1 MAQSIV
7 QTDNKVGKA
16 ASGKL
21 PFGVKFGYGG
31 GEGAYSLIWAIFY
44 IFFLYFLTD
53 VVLVDP
59 ATAGLILGI
68 GTLWDA
74 ITDPLAGIISDK
86 IKTRWGRR
94 RPFLLVFAIP
104 FAINGWLLFTDF
116 GLSPAWTVAYFIFV
130 IMLFFTVSD
139 YMIVP
144 YGALGAEM
152 TQDYDERMS
161 LVSYR
166 MGWSYFVTILGSALP
181 LILVKILAENLGSEK
196 IGWSVMAGGFALLS
210 IFPILLTWRVTRGYE
225 LFPKQTIRISPR
237 DITQA
242 VFKNRPFL
250 FTMGLTAFG
259 IAAVGVS
266 TSVAIYFMTYYM
278 GFGEGKSSFTFLLS
292 SVCSLIWIPL
302 INYCSSRWGKRLTYI
317 LFGLLW
323 VLVSGIGVMLVGPK
337 DEILWYL
344 VIVFLSI
351 GGSCVYMIAWSMVP
365 DCTEV
370 DEFKTGQRREGL
382 YYGIATF
389 VQKASTAI
397 ALGLAGAILGWGGY
411 VANVP
416 QSESALLTIRLL
428 LALGVA
434 ILAIISIVLCFF
446 SPMTREKHA
455 ALRTAIEHKKAGED
469 WDEASIR
476 GLV

>member
-1 MAQSIV
+1 MTQSIV

-21 PFGVKFGYGG
+21 PFWVKFGYGG

-53 VVLVDP
+53 VVLINP

-74 ITDPLAGIISDK
+74 ITDPVAGIISDK

-94 RPFLLVFAIP
+94 RPFLLVFALP

-116 GLSPAWTVAYFIFV
+116 GLAPVWTIAYFLFI
-130 IMLFFTVSD
+130 IMLYFTISD
-139 YMIVP
+139 YLIVP

-152 TQDYDERMS
+152 TQDYDERMT

-181 LILVKILAENLGSEK
+181 LILVKYLGGALGSER
-196 IGWSVMAGGFALLS
+196 IAWSVMAGLFALLS
-210 IFPILLTWRVTRGYE
+210 ILPILLTWRVTRGYE
-225 LFPKQTIRISPR
+225 LFPKQTIQVKPR
-237 DITQA
+237 EIA
-242 VFKNRPFL
+242 EAIFKNRPFL

-278 GFGEGKSSFTFLLS
+278 GFGEDKSSITFLLS

-302 INYCSSRWGKRLTYI
+302 INYCSSKWGKRLTYI
-317 LFGLLW
+317 LFGVIW
-323 VLVSGIGVMLVGPK
+323 AVVTGVGVMLVGPG
-337 DEILWYL
+337 DEILWY
-344 VIVFLSI
+344 IVVVFMSI

-397 ALGLAGAILGWGGY
+397 ALGLAGMILSWGGY
-411 VANVP
+411 VPNIP
-416 QSESALLTIRLL
+416 QSENALLTIRLL
-428 LALGVA
+428 LAVGVA
-434 ILAIISIVLCFF
+434 FLALISIVVCIF

-455 ALRTAIEHKKAGED
+455 ALRTAIEHKKAGEV
-469 WDEASIR
+469 WDETSIS
-476 GLV
+476 GLI

>member
-1 MAQSIV
+1 MTENTLPATS
-7 QTDNKVGKA
+7 KVGRTTT
-16 ASGKL
+16 GYL
-21 PFGVKFGYGG
+21 PFWVKFGYGG

-53 VVLVDP
+53 VVLIDP
-59 ATAGLILGI
+59 VTAGLILGI

-74 ITDPLAGIISDK
+74 ITDPVAGIISDK
-86 IKTRWGRR
+86 VKTRWGRR
-94 RPFLLVFAIP
+94 RPFLLIFAVP

-116 GLSPAWTVAYFIFV
+116 GLSPGWTIAYFIFI
-130 IMLFFTVSD
+130 IMLYFTVSD

-152 TQDYDERMS
+152 TQDYDERMT

-181 LILVKILAENLGSEK
+181 LILVKTFGEALGSEK
-196 IGWSVMAGGFALLS
+196 MGWSVMAGIFALLS

-225 LFPKQTIRISPR
+225 LFPKQAIRIKPR
-237 DITQA
+237 DIA
-242 VFKNRPFL
+242 EAIFKNRPFL

-278 GFGEGKSSFTFLLS
+278 GFGEDKSSLTFLLS

-302 INYCSSRWGKRLTYI
+302 INYCSSKWGKRWTYI
-317 LFGLLW
+317 VFGILW
-323 VLVSGIGVMLVGPK
+323 AIVSGVGVMLVGPN
-337 DEILWYL
+337 DEILWY
-344 VIVFLSI
+344 VVVVFLSV
-351 GGSCVYMIAWSMVP
+351 GGACVYMIAWSMVP

-397 ALGLAGAILGWGGY
+397 ALGLVGVILGWSGY
-411 VANVP
+411 VANIP

-428 LALGVA
+428 LAVGVA
-434 ILAIISIVLCFF
+434 LLAIISIVVCIF

-455 ALRTAIEHKKAGED
+455 ALRAAIAHKKVNEE